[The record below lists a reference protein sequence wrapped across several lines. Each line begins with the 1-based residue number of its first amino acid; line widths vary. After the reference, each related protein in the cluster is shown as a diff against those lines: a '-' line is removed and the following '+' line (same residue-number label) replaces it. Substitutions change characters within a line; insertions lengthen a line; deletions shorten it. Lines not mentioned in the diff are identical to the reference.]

1 MSILGVPSATYRV
14 QFSLGFRFV
23 DARDLVPYYHELG
36 ITDLYGSPR
45 LKARRGSSH
54 GYDVADPSR
63 VNSELGTEDEYEEL
77 VVKRKH
83 YGMGLLLDIVPNHM
97 SASADNPWW
106 MDVLENGPSSP
117 YASFFDINWHPETT
131 KAAFLQENK
140 ILLPILGDL
149 YGTVL
154 ENQDLILKLDEAG
167 FFIRYED
174 IKLPLDPKTYK
185 PILERFLEVLKGF
198 IGAEDPAL
206 EEVPNLLAQ
215 IDRLPSRN
223 DTDPT
228 NATERQ
234 RLLAPLKSQLWAT
247 CHGRPEISRYLERTL
262 DDFNG
267 VRGNP
272 RSFDRLDG
280 LLSDQAYRVAFWK
293 LAAEE
298 INYRRFFDVSD
309 LVGLR
314 VEDPKVFEARHALLF
329 QLFHEGKISGLRIDH
344 VDGLRDPLAYL
355 QELQARLASTSGK
368 HPERGS
374 AYVIVEK
381 ILAEQ
386 ESLPAD
392 WPASGTTGYDF
403 MNTVNALFVDP
414 KGLRSLGDIYR
425 RFSGIEADFHEFAY
439 RGNARVLQEL
449 FAGEVKTLGHELGKL
464 AAEDRWA
471 GDVPLSEYVEA
482 VREVTACLPVY
493 RTYIRAGEIS
503 AQDRRYIEQALQ
515 EAQRRTP
522 EDRAGPPAF
531 AFLRRVLL
539 LDLPEHEKQK
549 SPEWLGFVLRWQQFT
564 GAAMAKGLE
573 DTALYNYNRLI
584 SLNEVGGHPGTE
596 GTNTEDFH
604 AALKARQERMPYTLN
619 ATSTHDTKRSEDVRA
634 RLNVLSEL
642 PSEWAKHLEKWS
654 RWNRTQKQLVNG
666 VPAPERNDEIFV
678 YQNLLGVWPLCEE
691 ELATLQERLEQY
703 VVKAARE
710 AKAHTSWL
718 RPDAAYEA
726 ALVNFTASLLRPFEK
741 NRFLRSFLPFQKHLA
756 YYGALNSIA
765 QVLLKIA
772 APGVPDFYQGSEIWD
787 FSLVDPDNRRPVDFR
802 LRVRLFE
809 ELRRQESRGLLP
821 LVHDLLSG
829 WKDGRIKLYV
839 TYKGLNFRKAHKDL
853 FLNGEYIPLSPAGS
867 RREHMCAFA
876 RRRRKSWAIVVVP
889 RLTAKLVFPGQAP
902 LGGRVWGST
911 VLDLPRNAPR
921 HWINIFTGE
930 NVDAT
935 LKNKRK
941 RLKVSA
947 AFRNFP
953 LALLAP
959 RHGRQRHGL

>member
-1 MSILGVPSATYRV
+1 MSILRVPSATYRV

-23 DARDLVPYYHELG
+23 DARDLVPYCHELG
-36 ITDLYGSPR
+36 ITDFYGSPR

-117 YASFFDINWHPETT
+117 YASFFDIDWHPETT

-149 YGTVL
+149 YGNVL
-154 ENQDLILKLDEAG
+154 EDQQFILKVDETG

-174 IKLPLDPKTYK
+174 ARLPLDPKTYK
-185 PILERFLEVLKGF
+185 PILEHFLDILEKSV
-198 IGAEDPAL
+198 GAEDPAL
-206 EEVPNLLAQ
+206 GEVANLLAQ

-223 DTDPT
+223 DTDPI
-228 NATERQ
+228 NAAERQ
-234 RLLAPLKSQLWAT
+234 KLVVPLKSQLWAT
-247 CHGRPEISRYLERTL
+247 CHGRSEIRRCLERTL

-272 RSFDRLDG
+272 RSFDRLDQ

-314 VEDPKVFEARHALLF
+314 VEDPNVFEARHALLF

-355 QELQARLASTSGK
+355 QELQARLGSTSRGL
-368 HPERGS
+368 PEPGR
-374 AYVIVEK
+374 AYVVVEK
-381 ILAEQ
+381 ILARE
-386 ESLPAD
+386 ESLPAE
-392 WPASGTTGYDF
+392 WPVFGTTGYDF
-403 MNTVNALFVDP
+403 LNSLNALFVSSE
-414 KGLRSLGDIYR
+414 GLRSLGEIYR
-425 RFSGIEADFHEFAY
+425 RFSGISADFHEFAY
-439 RGNARVLQEL
+439 QGNKRVLQEL
-449 FAGEVKTLGHELGKL
+449 FAGEVKTLAHELGRL
-464 AAEDRWA
+464 AAEDRRA
-471 GDVPLSEYVEA
+471 RDVPLSEYFEA
-482 VREVTACLPVY
+482 LREVTACLPVY
-493 RTYIRAGEIS
+493 RTYIRDLEIS
-503 AQDRRYIEQALQ
+503 PQDRKYIEQALQ
-515 EAQRRTP
+515 EAQRRAP

-531 AFLRRVLL
+531 EFLRRVLL
-539 LDLPEHEKQK
+539 LDPPEDGEGKRH
-549 SPEWLGFVLRWQQFT
+549 EWLRFVMGWQQFT

-573 DTALYNYNRLI
+573 DMALYNYNRLV
-584 SLNEVGGHPGTE
+584 SLNEVGGNPGTA
-596 GTNTEDFH
+596 GTTVEDFH
-604 AALKARQERMPYTLN
+604 TALRARRERMPYTLN

-642 PSEWAKHLEKWS
+642 TPEWAKHLEKWS
-654 RWNRTQKQLVNG
+654 RWNRAKKQVVNG
-666 VPAPERNDEIFV
+666 VPAPDRNDEIFL
-678 YQNLLGVWPLCEE
+678 YQNLLGVWPLCEAD
-691 ELATLQERLEQY
+691 LATLPERLEQY
-703 VVKAARE
+703 VLKAARE
-710 AKAHTSWL
+710 AKTHTSWL

-726 ALVNFTASLLRPFEK
+726 ALVSFTRGLVETSEK
-741 NRFLRSFLPFQKHLA
+741 NRFLRSFRPFQKVVA
-756 YYGALNSIA
+756 YHGALNSIA
-765 QVLLKIA
+765 QVLVKIA
-772 APGVPDFYQGSEIWD
+772 APGVPDFYQGSEVWD

-802 LRVRLFE
+802 LLIRLFE

-821 LVHDLLSG
+821 LVHDLLSA
-829 WKDGRIKLYV
+829 WEDGRIKLYV
-839 TYKGLNFRKAHKDL
+839 TYKGLNFRKTHKEL
-853 FLNGEYIPLSPAGS
+853 FLDGEYIPLPAAGS
-867 RREHMCAFA
+867 HREHVCAFA
-876 RRRRKSWAIVVVP
+876 RHHKKSWALVAVP
-889 RLTAKLVFPGQAP
+889 RLTANLVSPGQAP
-902 LGGRVWGST
+902 LGRRVWGST

-930 NVDAT
+930 SVEAT
-935 LKNKRK
+935 LKNRRK
-941 RLKVSA
+941 TLTVSV
-947 AFRNFP
+947 AFHSFP
-953 LALLAP
+953 LALLTP
-959 RHGRQRHGL
+959 RSGHLRPKF